1 MEVDKVVL
9 EMRECAG
16 VDFGSLPLPLD
27 SPAEP
32 LAASCSRSDPVP
44 DSGVPGVLKP

>member
-1 MEVDKVVL
+1 MEVDQAVI
-9 EMRECAG
+9 EMQEYAG

-32 LAASCSRSDPVP
+32 LAAS
-44 DSGVPGVLKP
+44 